1 MTAVDWIQFALVI
14 VKGDCLMI
22 KHQCEE
28 QESPNLLRELLPT
41 FFSNKLKCFEGI
53 VCC

>member
-28 QESPNLLRELLPT
+28 QESEVQIYYANCYPRPSQTN
-41 FFSNKLKCFEGI
+41 
-53 VCC
+53 